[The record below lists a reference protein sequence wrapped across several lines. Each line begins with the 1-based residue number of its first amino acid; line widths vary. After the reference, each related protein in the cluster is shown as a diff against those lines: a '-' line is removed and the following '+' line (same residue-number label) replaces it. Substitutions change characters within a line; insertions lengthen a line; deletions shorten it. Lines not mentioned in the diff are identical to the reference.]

1 MMVFGM
7 LKPRQHYYLL
17 PPHHQVMKKMM
28 TKTIMTV
35 SIADHRRRR
44 RRAATIHLP
53 VATQLVYLTYYNFHI
68 RLVLRMK
75 MSYYCYVHVLVP
87 LHELQLDEV
96 IAIDVVLPWV
106 VSVLTLLF
114 RMRLHCCCFDFVVT
128 SAAVVAL
135 VVAARHLLAADDG
148 LEQGGAVSPLGL
160 SCCLIISSVVCFVCM
175 QTTAMVRS
183 AFW

>member
-7 LKPRQHYYLL
+7 LKPRQYHYLL

-35 SIADHRRRR
+35 SADHRRRR

-75 MSYYCYVHVLVP
+75 MNYYCCVHVLVP

-96 IAIDVVLPWV
+96 IAIDVVLLWV

-135 VVAARHLLAADDG
+135 VVAARHLLAADDC

-160 SCCLIISSVVCFVCM
+160 SCCLIISSVVWLV
-175 QTTAMVRS
+175 AS
-183 AFW
+183 SNANHGHGA